1 MDLCKTTNLLVP
13 DIQTIIHLTQTVI
26 IQSTSH
32 MARHCKFTSTIS
44 KWTIAGKKRKNF
56 VMEFQWGTYHYFVEG
71 ERLDNLKVKKNTEKN
86 RASVFY
92 YPRIVLT
99 RKILARSYFPPK
111 NVMHNLLK
119 VRKRNGQ
126 FQSLFY
132 VGLKKLIINGSSVF
146 NFQQISAFKIFLLWF
161 PYMTQ
166 CSWYV

>member
-1 MDLCKTTNLLVP
+1 M
-13 DIQTIIHLTQTVI
+13 
-26 IQSTSH
+26 
-32 MARHCKFTSTIS
+32 
-44 KWTIAGKKRKNF
+44 
-56 VMEFQWGTYHYFVEG
+56 YHYFVEG

-146 NFQQISAFKIFLLWF
+146 NFQQISAFKIFLL
-161 PYMTQ
+161 
-166 CSWYV
+166 